1 MEAYTFKIEMDCIYE
16 KLVKPIFF
24 KQDPEKIHE
33 LAIKA
38 MHIIGSIAPL
48 RAAMEKFNLVRDE
61 KPTEIFGVEFP
72 NKIGLAA
79 GFDKEALAWRAAAA
93 FGFGHLE
100 IGTISMHKQSGN
112 PKPRIFRYP
121 EEAAIVNSCGF
132 PNDGAEAIAAR
143 LRKVCSKKTKKI
155 PLGINIGK
163 SKVTP
168 LEEAAKDYI
177 FSYNALAE
185 FADFFVIN
193 VSSPNTPEL
202 RKLQGA
208 SYLPELLKAIKEA
221 DSERAAKFGIPKIPI
236 LLKIAPDL
244 SFREIDSILEIVSE
258 LKIDG
263 MVATNTTVTR
273 PQNMD
278 YMVKTGGLSGKP
290 LFGKSLEIVSYICK
304 KTEGAIPVIG
314 VGGIHDTECAA
325 KMLDAGASLVQI
337 YSSFIFNGPF
347 FARELAKSL
356 AWRCGRDWV

>member
-1 MEAYTFKIEMDCIYE
+1 MDYIYE
-16 KLVKPIFF
+16 KIVRPAFF
-24 KQDPEKIHE
+24 RQDPEKIHD

-38 MHIIGSIAPL
+38 MQFVSSVAPL
-48 RAAMEKFNLVRDE
+48 RIALEKYNLVRDE
-61 KPTEIFGVEFP
+61 KPTKVFGVEFP

-79 GFDKEALAWRAAAA
+79 GFDKDALAWRAAAA

-121 EEAAIVNSCGF
+121 KDCAIVNSCGF

-143 LRKVCSKKTKKI
+143 LRKVCSSKTKRI
-155 PLGINIGK
+155 PLGVNIGK

-168 LEEAAKDYI
+168 LEDAAKDYI

-208 SYLPELLKAIKEA
+208 AYLPELLKAIKNA
-221 DSERAAKFGIPKIPI
+221 DADRAAKFGIPRIPI

-258 LKIDG
+258 IKIDG
-263 MVATNTTVTR
+263 MVATNTTITR

-304 KTEGAIPVIG
+304 KSNGSIPVIG
-314 VGGIHDTECAA
+314 VGGVSDTECAA

-356 AWRCGRDWV
+356 AWRGGRDWV

>member
-121 EEAAIVNSCGF
+121 DESAIVNSCGF
-132 PNDGAEAIAAR
+132 PNDGAETIAAR
-143 LRKVCSKKTKKI
+143 LRKVCSKKTKRI

-208 SYLPELLKAIKEA
+208 AYLPELLKAIKEA

-263 MVATNTTVTR
+263 MVATNTTITR

>member
-1 MEAYTFKIEMDCIYE
+1 MDPIYE
-16 KLVKPIFF
+16 KIVKPIFF
-24 KQDPEKIHE
+24 KQDPEKIHD

-38 MHIIGSIAPL
+38 MHFVGSVAPI
-48 RAAMEKFNLVRDE
+48 RATMEKINLVRDE
-61 KPTEIFGVEFP
+61 KPTKLLGLEFP
-72 NKIGLAA
+72 NKVGLAA
-79 GFDKEALAWRAAAA
+79 GFDKDAHAWRAAAA

-121 EEAAIVNSCGF
+121 QESAIVNSCGF

-143 LRKVCSKKTKKI
+143 LRKTCNKKTKKI

-168 LEEAAKDYI
+168 LEEAAKDYE

-202 RKLQGA
+202 RKLQGSA
-208 SYLPELLKAIKEA
+208 YLPELLKTIKNA
-221 DSERAAKFGIPKIPI
+221 DSERAAKFGLPKIPM

-244 SFREIDSILEIVSE
+244 SFREIDSILNIVSD
-258 LKIDG
+258 LGFDG
-263 MVATNTTVTR
+263 MVATNTTITR

-290 LFGKSLEIVSYICK
+290 LFEKSLEIVSYICK
-304 KTEGAIPVIG
+304 QTKLPVIG
-314 VGGIHDTECAA
+314 VGGINDTECAA

-337 YSSFIFNGPF
+337 YTSFIFNGPF
-347 FARELAKSL
+347 FAREIAKSL
-356 AWRCGRDWV
+356 AWRGGRDWA

>member
-1 MEAYTFKIEMDCIYE
+1 MDPIYE
-16 KLVKPIFF
+16 KIIKPIFF
-24 KQDPEKIHE
+24 KQDPEKIHD

-38 MHIIGSIAPL
+38 MQLIGSFAPV
-48 RAAMEKFNLVRDE
+48 RVAMEKYNLVCDE
-61 KPTEIFGVEFP
+61 KPTEIFGVKFP

-79 GFDKEALAWRAAAA
+79 GFDKEALAWRAAPA

-121 EEAAIVNSCGF
+121 QESAIVNSCGF

-143 LRKVCSKKTKKI
+143 LRKTCSKKTKKI
-155 PLGINIGK
+155 PLGVNIGK

-168 LEEAAKDYI
+168 IEDASKDYI
-177 FSYNALAE
+177 FSYNALAD

-202 RKLQGA
+202 RKLQGSA
-208 SYLPELLKAIKEA
+208 YLPELLSSIKNA
-221 DSERAAKFGIPKIPI
+221 DSERASKFGLPKVPM

-244 SFREIDSILEIVSE
+244 SFREIDSILNIVCD
-258 LKIDG
+258 LKFDG
-263 MVATNTTVTR
+263 MVATNTTISR

-290 LFGKSLEIVSYICK
+290 LFEKSLEIVSYICK
-304 KTEGAIPVIG
+304 ETNGKLPVIG
-314 VGGIHDTECAA
+314 VGGIYNTECAA

-337 YSSFIFNGPF
+337 YTSFIFNGPF
-347 FARELAKSL
+347 FAREIAKSF
-356 AWRCGRDWV
+356 AWRGGRDWA